1 MQDTQA
7 FAPLYKLST
16 LVGSTATAGTLYTS
30 VTVTGSEASA
40 TASAQFPGASPD
52 TNTQIQI
59 ANTTNQWAY
68 VNFGVLRLTVTAAT
82 VAASYPVAP
91 GAVVVVTVA
100 PEVDAASVIL
110 GAAPGTATAVIFT
123 RGAGV

>member
-7 FAPLYKLST
+7 FAPLYRNTAVL
-16 LVGSTATAGTLYTS
+16 GSTVTAGTLASS
-30 VTVTGSEASA
+30 VTVTGTNAAA
-40 TASAQFPGASPD
+40 TASAQISGASPD

-110 GAAPGTATAVIFT
+110 GAAPGTDTSVIFT
-123 RGAGV
+123 RGNGV

>member
-7 FAPLYKLST
+7 FAPLYKRTST
-16 LVGSTATAGTLYTS
+16 SGSTVTPGTLATS
-30 VTVTGSEASA
+30 VTVAATNAAA
-40 TASAQFPGASPD
+40 TASGQIPGCCPSD
-52 TNTQIQI
+52 STQIQI
-59 ANTTNQWAY
+59 ANTTTSWAF

-91 GAVVVVTVA
+91 GAVVVVTVD

-110 GAAPGTATAVIFT
+110 GTAPGALTSVIFT
-123 RGAGV
+123 RGAGI

>member
-1 MQDTQA
+1 MQDTQS
-7 FAPLYKLST
+7 FAPAYKKT
-16 LVGSTATAGTLYTS
+16 IVGASSVTAGTLLTS
-30 VTVTGSEASA
+30 VTVTGSEAAA
-40 TASAQFPGASPD
+40 TASAQFPGGTPD
-52 TNTQIQI
+52 TTTQIQI

-91 GAVVVVTVA
+91 GAVVVVTVD

-110 GAAPGTATAVIFT
+110 GAAPGTNTAVIFT

>member
-1 MQDTQA
+1 MQDTQS
-7 FAPLYKLST
+7 FAPAYRKT
-16 LVGSTATAGTLYTS
+16 TVVGSTATAGTLLNS
-30 VTVTGSEASA
+30 VTVTASEASA
-40 TASAQFPGASPD
+40 TASAQIPSGNPND
-52 TNTQIQI
+52 NTQIQI

-91 GAVVVVTVA
+91 GAVVVVTVN

-110 GAAPGTATAVIFT
+110 GAAPGTTTAVIFT

>member
-7 FAPLYKLST
+7 FAPAYRRST
-16 LVGSTATAGTLYTS
+16 VSGSTVTAGTLLAS
-30 VTVTGSEASA
+30 VTVTGTNASA
-40 TASAQFPGASPD
+40 TASAQISGASPD

-59 ANTTNQWAY
+59 ANTTNAWAY

-91 GAVVVVTVA
+91 GAVVAVTVN

-110 GAAPGTATAVIFT
+110 GTAPGTATSVIFT
-123 RGAGV
+123 RGNGV

>member
-1 MQDTQA
+1 MQDTQS
-7 FAPLYKLST
+7 FAPAYRKATVVS
-16 LVGSTATAGTLYTS
+16 GTATAGTLLAS

-40 TASAQFPGASPD
+40 TASAQIPSGNPND
-52 TNTQIQI
+52 NTQIQI

-82 VAASYPVAP
+82 VANSYPVAP
-91 GAVVVVTVA
+91 GAVVVVTVN

-110 GAAPGTATAVIFT
+110 GAAPGTNTAVIFT